1 MTNQRIDPY
10 TGENFIP
17 KKISQRFATSENRI
31 KYNNDKAK
39 KIRIE
44 QAPIINPLKTNYKII
59 KELIGT
65 KSEIEVNKHFLKG
78 KGFNF
83 EVITQMDLYNG
94 RPCPLIFEYF
104 IVNNPE
110 NDNINI
116 ILWQ

>member
-1 MTNQRIDPY
+1 MNIRIDPY
-10 TGENFIP
+10 TGETFIP

-31 KYNNDKAK
+31 KFNNDKAK
-39 KIRIE
+39 KNRIE
-44 QAPIINPLKTNYKII
+44 LAPILNPIKTNYRII

-65 KSEIEVNKHFLKG
+65 KTEIEVNKHFLRG

-83 EVITQMDLYNG
+83 EIITQMDMYDG
-94 RPCPLIFEYF
+94 RPYPLIFEYL
-104 IVNNPE
+104 IVSNSK